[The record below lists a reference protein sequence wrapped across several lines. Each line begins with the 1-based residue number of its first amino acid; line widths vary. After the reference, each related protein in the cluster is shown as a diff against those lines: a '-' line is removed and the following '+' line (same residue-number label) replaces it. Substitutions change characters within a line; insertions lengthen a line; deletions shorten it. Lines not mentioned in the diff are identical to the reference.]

1 MYQSFHFR
9 LIYVFTIN
17 DAKHRGCVKV
27 GETSLGDDVD
37 IMKALQ
43 LQPCCKELNKAAKER
58 IDQYTKTVGLD
69 DDVQLLHTELT
80 AFSSKNKLV
89 QFNDK
94 QVHEILERSGIKKKK
109 LGSSTEWFECGVAE
123 VKEAIKAAK
132 EGRSSISLIDVASKQ
147 QPIVFRP
154 EQLDA
159 IKLTK
164 KRFATNN
171 QFLWNAKMRFGKT
184 LTALQVVK
192 ELGFDKTIIITHRP
206 VVDEGWFDDFRKI
219 FFDTPNYKYGSKNN
233 GESFDSLMKLNKEHG
248 VHFVYFASMQDLRG
262 SEKVGGNFDK
272 NDEIFSTDWDMLI
285 VDEAHE
291 GTKTSLGQ
299 AVIHEIFKSNTKM
312 LQLSGTPFNLFDDY
326 SEDEIYTWDY
336 VMEQQ
341 AKANW
346 DKTHWADPNPY
357 AGLPKLNIYTFDLSL
372 ELKKYQDNEHAFNFA
387 EFFRVNENGTFK
399 HEKDVD
405 AFLNLLASNE
415 AKNYPYSKLEWRQ
428 NLRHSLW
435 TVPSVAA
442 AAALSIKLRNHP
454 VLGQFQVVNVAGE
467 GDTDAD
473 YESNNAL
480 EMVKEAIG
488 PNPEETMTITLSRGR
503 LTTGVTVPAWT
514 AVFMLHGSF
523 STAAASYMQTI
534 FRAQSPAVINGRVK
548 EECFVFDFAPDRTLK
563 VLAETAKVSAK
574 AGKSKSNDKVILG
587 EFLNFCPVISFHGAQ
602 MQAINVDH
610 MMQQLKRVYV
620 DRVVR
625 NGFEDTYLYNDK
637 LLQLDHLEL
646 EKFARLRDIIGQTK
660 AMKHTDEVDVNK
672 QGFTEEEYEEIER
685 IKSKPRRQLTMEEL
699 QKLQQAEEKKKQRHT
714 AISILRG
721 ISIRMPMIL
730 FGADIQDE
738 QTEITLDNF
747 TELVDDQ
754 SWEEFMPK
762 GVTKELF
769 REFIPYYDEDI
780 FAASGLRIRNLTREA
795 DTMDIE
801 ERIERITTIFTSFR
815 NPDKETVLT
824 PWKVVNRQLA
834 DTLGG
839 WCFYDNEY
847 DERLC
852 SPRYVDKGQVT
863 KDTLSEN
870 SRVLEINSKSGLYPL
885 YIAYSIYKTI
895 LEKEQMSYMITDAAL
910 ADRIVHHH
918 KIWDKVLRDNL
929 FIICKTPMAKS
940 ITRRTLAGFREGI
953 KLNAHHFE
961 DLINQISNKKDKFVK
976 QITSGSYWNKKDIQ
990 DMKFNAIVGNP
1001 PYQLTDGSGA
1011 AGDAAIPIYNRFIDI
1026 AKEIKPN
1033 YISMIMPSK
1042 WMIGG
1047 RGLQQFR
1054 KDMIEDKRI
1063 EKLFDYENDR
1073 EVFPT
1078 SHIDGGVCYILWNK
1092 NYSGLVTYAYKPAD
1106 GGQLVYERDLKN
1118 DTSSFIV
1125 RDFRRQGI
1133 IQKVTIKGAFS
1144 KLVSSTKPFGIR
1156 KDLFNMPERYPQAN
1170 LSEESFDNS
1179 IKIYGVKGI
1188 KGGAKRRVGY
1198 ITRETAQS
1206 NIAWIDTFKLFF
1218 TTSYSTGAIEFPEII
1233 VAKPGEICTETFI
1246 VIGPFDTEQEQQN
1259 CLKYTKTNLFK
1270 ILLFFGKGSM
1280 QVTQEVF
1287 CYVPLQN
1294 FTAQSDIDWSKSISE
1309 IDQQLY
1315 TKYNLSEDEI
1325 NFIEKMIKPME

>member
-17 DAKHRGCVKV
+17 DTKHRGCVKV
-27 GETSLGDDVD
+27 GETSLGEDVD
-37 IMKALQ
+37 NPFS
-43 LQPCCKELNKAAKER
+43 LQPSCKELNKSAKAR
-58 IDQYTKTVGLD
+58 IDQYTKTIGLD
-69 DDVQLLHTELT
+69 DDVQLLYTELT
-80 AFSSKNKLV
+80 ASYSKGKIT

-109 LGSSTEWFECGVAE
+109 IGSATEWFECGLAE

-132 EGRSSISLIDVASKQ
+132 EGRSSINLIDTEKKQ
-147 QPIVFRP
+147 QPIIFRP
-154 EQLDA
+154 EQLQA
-159 IKLTK
+159 IKETK
-164 KRFATNN
+164 SRFATNN

-192 ELGFDKTIIITHRP
+192 EMGYEKTLIITHRP
-206 VVDEGWFDDFRKI
+206 VVDKGWFEDFGKI
-219 FFDTPNYKYGSKNN
+219 FFDTPSYRYGSRNN
-233 GESFDSLMKLNKEHG
+233 GETFESLMFLNKSEG

-262 SEKVGGNFDK
+262 SDRVGGNFDK
-272 NDEIFSTDWDMLI
+272 NNEIFSTDWDLLI
-285 VDEAHE
+285 IDEAHE
-291 GTKTSLGQ
+291 GTKTALGQ
-299 AVIHEIFKSNTKM
+299 AVIHEIFHDKTKM

-326 SEDEIYTWDY
+326 KEEEIYTWDY
-336 VMEQQ
+336 VMEQR
-341 AKANW
+341 AKQDW
-346 DKTHWADPNPY
+346 EKTHWAEHNPY

-387 EFFRVNENGTFK
+387 EFFRVNEETGKFK

-405 AFLNLLASNE
+405 AFLNLLASNS

-442 AAALSIKLRNHP
+442 AAALSTKLRNHP
-454 VLGQFQVVNVAGE
+454 VLGQFRIVNVAGQ

-473 YESNNAL
+473 YESDNAL
-480 EMVKEAIG
+480 EMVEEAIG

-523 STAAASYMQTI
+523 STAASSYMQTI
-534 FRAQSPAVINGRVK
+534 FRAQSPAVINGKMK

-574 AGKSKSNDKVILG
+574 AGKAKSSDKIILG
-587 EFLNFCPVISFHGAQ
+587 DFLNFCPVISFHGAQ
-602 MQAINVDH
+602 MAPINVDH

-625 NGFEDTYLYNDK
+625 NGFEDVYLYNDR
-637 LLQLDHLEL
+637 LLQLDHIEL
-646 EKFARLRDIIGQTK
+646 EKFANLRDIIGQTK
-660 AMKHTDEVDVNK
+660 AMKRPDEVDVNK
-672 QGFTEEEYEEIER
+672 QGFTNEEYEEIER
-685 IKSKPRRQLTMEEL
+685 LKKKPRAQLTIEDLE
-699 QKLQQAEEKKKQRHT
+699 KLKEVEEKKKQRNT

-730 FGADIQDE
+730 FGADITDE
-738 QTEITLDNF
+738 KAEITLENF
-747 TELVDDQ
+747 TDLVDDQ

-762 GVTKELF
+762 GVTKDLF

-780 FAASGLRIRNLTREA
+780 FAASGLRIRHLAREA
-795 DTMDIE
+795 DEMDID
-801 ERIERITTIFTSFR
+801 ERIERITTIFSSFR

-824 PWKVVNRQLA
+824 PWRVVNMQLA
-834 DTLGG
+834 DTFGG
-839 WCFYDNEY
+839 WCFYDEDY
-847 DERLC
+847 KERLM
-852 SPRYVDKGQVT
+852 SPRRVDNGQVT
-863 KDTLSEN
+863 KDVFHSK
-870 SRVLEINSKSGLYPL
+870 SQVLEINSKSGLYPL
-885 YIAYSIYKTI
+885 YLAYSIYREI
-895 LEKEQMSYMITDAAL
+895 IDREQMSYMITDTAVT
-910 ADRIVHHH
+910 DRVAHHH
-918 KIWDKVLRDNL
+918 KVWDRVLRDNI
-929 FIICKTPMAKS
+929 FVICKTPMAKS
-940 ITRRTLAGFREGI
+940 ITIRTLAGFREGV
-953 KLNAHHFE
+953 KVNARYFE
-961 DLINQISNKKDKFVK
+961 DLINQITSKKEKFVK
-976 QITSGSYWNKKDIQ
+976 QVTSGFYWNLKESQ
-990 DMKFNAIVGNP
+990 NMKFTAIVGNP

-1011 AGDAAIPIYNRFIDI
+1011 AGDAAMPIYNRFVDI

-1054 KDMIEDKRI
+1054 KDMTEDKHI
-1063 EKLFDYENDR
+1063 EKMFDYENDR
-1073 EVFPT
+1073 EIFPT
-1078 SHIDGGVCYILWNK
+1078 THIDGGLCYILWNK
-1092 NYSGLVTYAYKPAD
+1092 EYSGKVQYAYKPTD

-1133 IQKVTIKGAFS
+1133 IKKVTIKGAFS

-1170 LSEESFDNS
+1170 LSEEPFGNS

-1188 KGGAKRRVGY
+1188 KGGAKRKIGY

-1206 NIAWIDTFKLFF
+1206 NISWIDKYKLFF
-1218 TTSYSTGAIEFPEII
+1218 TTSYSTGAIDFPDII

-1246 VIGPFDTEQEQQN
+1246 VIGPFDTETEQLN
-1259 CLKYTKTNLFK
+1259 CFKYTKTNIFK
-1270 ILLFFGKGSM
+1270 LLLFFGKGSM

-1287 CYVPLQN
+1287 CYVPLQD
-1294 FTAQSDIDWSKSISE
+1294 FTAQSDIDWSKSVAD

-1315 TKYNLSEDEI
+1315 KKYNLSPDEI
-1325 NFIEKMIKPME
+1325 DFIEKMIKPM